1 MNEAKIRA
9 GFNRMIE
16 AAAAAG
22 NDEAVARME
31 IAREYFTNPAF
42 KAFVQDETWRINT
55 TRH

>member
-1 MNEAKIRA
+1 MNEADIRA

-16 AAAAAG
+16 AAAASG

-42 KAFVQDETWRINT
+42 KAFVQDEVWRINT